1 MRCGPAFTLDGRPS
15 SGAYQNRV
23 VLDGVERF
31 GVNEHPELPVLLLEI
46 EQRSGNQLIRSSAVG

>member
-31 GVNEHPELPVLLLEI
+31 TVDDHPELPVLLLQL
-46 EQRSGNQLIRSSAVG
+46 EQRSGDQLIRASAVG